1 MKKGN
6 WEGAWSDGSKEWTTE
21 VKQELDHTFG
31 SDSTFWI
38 SYEDLLRKYQHFD
51 RTRLFRDPDWR
62 SCQRWAGVEVPWKPQ
77 YNEKFL
83 IKLTRESPLVL
94 VLSQLDT
101 RYFRGLQGQYNFR
114 LQFRLH
120 EEGNP
125 GAEDYIV
132 RSHGNYL
139 MDRSVSVELPSMPPG
154 KYVVF
159 ISVIGERD
167 NDICSTEEVIKD
179 QCSDRSENEKLAQVG
194 EAYDLAHSKAAR
206 HLKKLN
212 EIRKKAE
219 GKKASESR
227 MKERRKNW
235 ERRQTG
241 RDVKAKQAKKNEE
254 KKEELKA
261 EKKAKAD
268 SEKAAKAEAEK
279 QAAEKKAAEE
289 KAAKEAAD
297 LKAEIKALAEQAR
310 QLRAGIEA
318 DNASVSSSSST
329 GTAQNTPQDSPRSEA
344 VQPMSNGQDKVEVPP
359 ATSTTAS
366 AATSDAS
373 KPTIMVNQSQA
384 VPGGKPI
391 ELKIQCCSCS
401 HEKKASSPAADSDG
415 YSSDSPVEDYE
426 NLYEEDDP
434 TRALF
439 PTSPASSASPVTPS
453 SAKSKDDK
461 SDDEDADT
469 PDPWNAIAIV
479 GFRVYSKDKD
489 LELRV
494 IMEGGVLEQDGM
506 GTLGE
511 ADLDN
516 GVANASGE
524 RAKQAGEKAEN
535 TEDAG
540 AGGKRDETA
549 KGVDHNDEGGVDGG
563 KEGDSLSVDGDREA
577 HYRTIIERKTS
588 EYGRVME
595 DKGKGDDGA
604 VETVEGS

>member
-1 MKKGN
+1 M
-6 WEGAWSDGSKEWTTE
+6 
-21 VKQELDHTFG
+21 KQELDHTFG

-83 IKLTRESPLVL
+83 IKLTRESPVVL

-120 EEGNP
+120 EEGSP

-167 NDICSTEEVIKD
+167 TDICSTEEVIK
-179 QCSDRSENEKLAQVG
+179 QECKDRSENEKLAQVG

-212 EIRKKAE
+212 EVRKKAE

-227 MKERRKNW
+227 RKERRKNW
-235 ERRQTG
+235 EKRQTA
-241 RDVKAKQAKKNEE
+241 RDVKAKQTKKNEE
-254 KKEELKA
+254 KKQKLKA
-261 EKKAKAD
+261 EKKAKAEA
-268 SEKAAKAEAEK
+268 EKAAKAEAEK

-289 KAAKEAAD
+289 KAAKEAAE
-297 LKAEIKALAEQAR
+297 LKAEIKALEEQAR
-310 QLRAGIEA
+310 LLRAGMDG
-318 DNASVSSSSST
+318 DNASVASSSSS
-329 GTAQNTPQDSPRSEA
+329 GTAQNTPQDSPTTEA
-344 VQPMSNGQDKVEVPP
+344 AQPVSNGQGKVEVPP
-359 ATSTTAS
+359 ATSTTATSTTAS
-366 AATSDAS
+366 APTPDAS
-373 KPTIMVNQSQA
+373 KPTVTGSQSQA
-384 VPGGKPI
+384 APASKPI

-401 HEKKASSPAADSDG
+401 SDKEKKASSPAAESDG
-415 YSSDSPVEDYE
+415 YSSDSPVEEYE
-426 NLYEEDDP
+426 NLYEEDD
-434 TRALF
+434 TTTALL
-439 PTSPASSASPVTPS
+439 PS
-453 SAKSKDDK
+453 SPDTPTAAKSKDDK

-479 GFRVYSKDKD
+479 GFRVYSKDKN

-494 IMEGGVLEQDGM
+494 IMEGGLLEQDGM

-516 GVANASGE
+516 GVANASGQ
-524 RAKQAGEKAEN
+524 RTKQAEGDEN
-535 TEDAG
+535 SG
-540 AGGKRDETA
+540 AGDKPGDPE
-549 KGVDHNDEGGVDGG
+549 KGDDHKDKEGVDGER
-563 KEGDSLSVDGDREA
+563 EGDSSSVDGDRVA

-588 EYGRVME
+588 EFGRVVE
-595 DKGKGDDGA
+595 EKGKGDSGSSEA
-604 VETVEGS
+604 V